1 MKDNRA
7 CTDPKQASEIF
18 VCGNYTIGK
27 TSGKIR
33 TRQTNDCRTRDYNH
47 EKLKKVKREVREGAG
62 QLL

>member
-47 EKLKKVKREVREGAG
+47 EKLKKV
-62 QLL
+62 